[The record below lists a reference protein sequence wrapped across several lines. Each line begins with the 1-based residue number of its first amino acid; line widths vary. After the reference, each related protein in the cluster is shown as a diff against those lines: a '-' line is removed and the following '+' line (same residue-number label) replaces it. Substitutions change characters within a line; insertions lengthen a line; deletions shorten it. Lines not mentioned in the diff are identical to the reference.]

1 MAAFT
6 LRLGAALIV
15 FSPSIAVVVLLLAK
29 RAQLMILTI
38 LAAFVWLVAVL
49 GAALL
54 WRMMPEAARTAWP
67 LVATIGV
74 LVQESGRMALVNLYR
89 RTEKLLIAASAAGE
103 ESATATA
110 VSGVAVSF
118 PLNDWSSSLAAGVG
132 FGTMHAIIMFG
143 SVLAASEGPA
153 TLYEDSCV
161 GVPMLLLYAV
171 LALAF
176 LMLDIMLMCIL
187 FHADRRGDRLMQGFA
202 ILLHLAASFATLA
215 NQMEAGCAVS
225 LPIVVIVLLV
235 AVLALM
241 RTAPPVRTA
250 ELAGLQ
256 L

>member
-1 MAAFT
+1 
-6 LRLGAALIV
+6 
-15 FSPSIAVVVLLLAK
+15 
-29 RAQLMILTI
+29 
-38 LAAFVWLVAVL
+38 
-49 GAALL
+49 
-54 WRMMPEAARTAWP
+54 
-67 LVATIGV
+67 
-74 LVQESGRMALVNLYR
+74 MALVNLYR
-89 RTEKLLIAASAAGE
+89 RTGCSSRRRRGGE
-103 ESATATA
+103 RGGDRRVRDSRWALTERL
-110 VSGVAVSF
+110 VVFV
-118 PLNDWSSSLAAGVG
+118 AAGVG